1 MYVVPLAISTLGLI
15 LIILAVVFAI
25 ALILG
30 FLGAR
35 TRDRRLAGVFDRDVA
50 EADSALQQAAALD
63 RGWNREAM
71 TSTVREALS
80 QKRPGWAYHDLHLV
94 LVDDRPGV
102 QEDRAQFV
110 AVGEDGAE
118 ARVVLARDG
127 DVWRAESV
135 D

>member
-1 MYVVPLAISTLGLI
+1 MYVAPLALSTLGLI
-15 LIILAVVFAI
+15 LIIIGAIFAV
-25 ALILG
+25 ALVLG
-30 FLGAR
+30 FIGVR

-71 TSTVREALS
+71 MATARDALS
-80 QKRPGWAYHDLHLV
+80 ARRPEWDYQDLHLV
-94 LVDDRPGV
+94 LVDDRPGIE
-102 QEDRAQFV
+102 EDRAQFV
-110 AVGEDGAE
+110 AVAADGEE
-118 ARVVLARDG
+118 ARVVLAREG